1 MHPANSLIF
10 FTSFSGLG
18 FGLMVFL
25 GMGMPALVG
34 WSAFAIHAVAFV
46 SAGAGLCASTLHLGH
61 PERALK
67 AFTQWR
73 TSWLS
78 REAWLATMALGVNGL
93 HAIFAIF
100 VGTRVAPLGWLGAF
114 LAIATVFATSMIYA
128 QLRTVP
134 RWNHPLTPAL
144 FLALSLAGGALLAG
158 MGIAAVVLLCL
169 AGALQ
174 ILAWRLGDRRFAIA
188 GSTPASA
195 TGLEGRGTVRAF
207 EPPHTGASYLTREMV
222 FVLARKRARKLRVF
236 ALAAGFALPAILILL
251 AAPPTLLATWSAAP
265 IHLAGLLVLRWLFFA
280 EAEHVVGLYYGKR

>member
-1 MHPANSLIF
+1 MHPAKSLIF

-18 FGLMVFL
+18 FGLMAFL
-25 GMGMPALVG
+25 GMGMPVLVG
-34 WSAFAIHAVAFV
+34 WPAFALHAIAFAA
-46 SAGAGLCASTLHLGH
+46 AGAGLCASTLHLGH
-61 PERALK
+61 PERSLK

-78 REAWLATMALGVNGL
+78 REAWLAAIALGVNGI
-93 HAIFAIF
+93 HAILAIF
-100 VGTRVAPLGWLGAF
+100 VGARVAPLGWLGAA
-114 LAIATVFATSMIYA
+114 LAMATVFATSMIYA

-144 FLALSLAGGALLAG
+144 FLALSLSGGALLAG
-158 MGIAAVVLLCL
+158 RSAAAIILLCL

-174 ILAWRLGDRRFAIA
+174 ILAWRLGDRRFASA

-222 FVLARKRARKLRVF
+222 FVLARRRSRQLRAF
-236 ALAAGFALPAILILL
+236 ALSAGFALPAILALL
-251 AAPPTLLATWSAAP
+251 AAPPPLLATWVAATV
-265 IHLAGLLVLRWLFFA
+265 HVAGLLVLRWLFFA
-280 EAEHVVGLYYGKR
+280 EAEHVVGHYYGKR

>member
-18 FGLMVFL
+18 FGLMAFL
-25 GMGMPALVG
+25 GIGMPALVG
-34 WSAFAIHAVAFV
+34 WPAFAIYAVAFV
-46 SAGAGLCASTLHLGH
+46 AAGAGLCASTLHLGH
-61 PERALK
+61 PERSLK

-78 REAWLATMALGVNGL
+78 REAWLAAIALGANGL
-93 HAIFAIF
+93 HAILAIF

-114 LAIATVFATSMIYA
+114 LAMATVFATSMIYA

-144 FLALSLAGGALLAG
+144 FLALSLAGGAILAG
-158 MGIAAVVLLCL
+158 GGSAAVILLFL

-174 ILAWRLGDRRFAIA
+174 MLAWRLGDRRFASA

-195 TGLEGRGTVRAF
+195 TGLQGRGNVRAF
-207 EPPHTGASYLTREMV
+207 ESPHTGASYLTREMV
-222 FVLARKRARKLRVF
+222 FVLARRRARKLRAL

-251 AAPPTLLATWSAAP
+251 AGPLPLPANWIAAP
-265 IHLAGLLVLRWLFFA
+265 IHVAGLLVLRWLFFA
-280 EAEHVVGLYYGKR
+280 EAEHVVGHYYGKR